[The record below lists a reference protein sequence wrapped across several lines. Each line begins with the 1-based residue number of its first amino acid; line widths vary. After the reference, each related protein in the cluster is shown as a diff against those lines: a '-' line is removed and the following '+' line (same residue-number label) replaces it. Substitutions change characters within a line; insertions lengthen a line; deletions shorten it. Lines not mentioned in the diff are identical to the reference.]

1 MAVNLEVNIGA
12 EGEGM
17 SKLVNRVL
25 MIGTLVAVALLV
37 AAVAT
42 AEVANAYAG
51 QVILFSKRPPSRW
64 NSDSVFHAFVRAN
77 RINTVQDNEQGNW
90 RIEYMAFFKRP
101 VGDREVSVRFFD
113 ANDTSGRY
121 ITAYELYLDDP
132 RQRIAGGAVDLNRP
146 EFQPNRY
153 YKIAVA
159 SKGQTLATLTKFA
172 LVGKEP
178 ERSGEVNFT
187 VEDTRGR

>member
-1 MAVNLEVNIGA
+1 
-12 EGEGM
+12 M
-17 SKLVNRVL
+17 STLINRVL
-25 MIGTLVAVALLV
+25 TVSAIVAAALLV

-42 AEVANAYAG
+42 AEVANSYAG

-64 NSDSVFHAFVRAN
+64 NNDSVFHAFVRAN
-77 RINTVQDNEQGNW
+77 RINTVQDGANGNW

-121 ITAYELYLDDP
+121 LTSYELYLDDP
-132 RQRIAGGAVDLNRP
+132 RQRIAGGSVDLERP
-146 EFQPNRY
+146 DFQPNRY
-153 YKIAVA
+153 YKIVVA
-159 SKGQTLATLTKFA
+159 SQGKTLAQLTKFA

-187 VEDTRGR
+187 VEDTRGP